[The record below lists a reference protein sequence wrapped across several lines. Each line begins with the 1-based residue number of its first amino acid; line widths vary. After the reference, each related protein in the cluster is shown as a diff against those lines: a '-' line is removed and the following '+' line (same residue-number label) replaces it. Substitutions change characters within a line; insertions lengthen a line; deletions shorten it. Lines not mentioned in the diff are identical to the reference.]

1 MKFKVGDKVRVRKDL
16 ETNKKYGSMTYV
28 EGMGKMKGKTVTI
41 KEVCLNS
48 YWIEEFDY
56 NWTDEMFEEKVDFTK
71 SDLKDGDIVT
81 QRDGYQKVVCAGE
94 KELRGINE
102 CTYLQ
107 MENYTTNLLDK
118 DKDTNFDIIKVE
130 RPTGYK
136 IVFERKEEILDEVEK
151 RYLRDVIRPFSEDIE
166 NIRKITTGEKEY
178 LMILFKDGDRM
189 NFKNFKKGAMY
200 KNMEAD
206 RSYALEEL
214 GL

>member
-41 KEVCLNS
+41 KEVCWNS

-56 NWTDEMFEEKVDFTK
+56 NWTDEMFEEKANFTK
-71 SDLKDGDIVT
+71 SDLKDGDIVAY
-81 QRDGYQKVVCAGE
+81 GNGE
-94 KELRGINE
+94 KRIKIAGKL
-102 CTYLQ
+102 YD
-107 MENYTTNLLDK
+107 ENGSATMWLHSYKEDLTREYKERAET
-118 DKDTNFDIIKVE
+118 DIIKVE
-130 RPTGYK
+130 RPTGYET
-136 IVFERKEEILDEVEK
+136 VFERKEEILDEVEK

-166 NIRKITTGEKEY
+166 NIRKITVGKKEC
-178 LMILFKDGDRM
+178 LMILFKDGDTM
-189 NFKNFKKGAMY
+189 SFKNFKKGAMY

-206 RSYALEEL
+206 RSYTLEEL

>member
-1 MKFKVGDKVRVRKDL
+1 MKFKVGDRVEAIKKEPKGKIGTIVRIWSDNCGAEVVFDDW
-16 ETNKKYGSMTYV
+16 KYGWGENGSHYNV
-28 EGMGKMKGKTVTI
+28 QNDEI
-41 KEVCLNS
+41 KLIKQNQ
-48 YWIEEFDY
+48 
-56 NWTDEMFEEKVDFTK
+56 FTK

-94 KELRGINE
+94 KGLRGINE

-130 RPTGYK
+130 RPTGYET
-136 IVFERKEEILDEVEK
+136 VFERKEEILDEVEK

-166 NIRKITTGEKEY
+166 NIRKITVGKKEC
-178 LMILFKDGDRM
+178 LMILFKDGDTM
-189 NFKNFKKGAMY
+189 SFKNFKKGAMY

-206 RSYALEEL
+206 RSYTLEEL